1 MVAKKKTYK
10 AAIIGL
16 QHLHP
21 RGYMMLFQQC
31 EGVDVICAYD
41 SNKEHLNT
49 FCDEFGLKAYSD
61 LDRMLRDEALD
72 LAVIFLPHCDCAVA
86 AVKCARLGLHLMV
99 EKPISDTLG
108 GVRQIAAIA
117 DEFNVKLTTGY
128 CWRYHPV
135 IKTMKE
141 IFSQG
146 LIGQLVS
153 VEARLSAGR
162 VDRYIVGHSEWMLQK
177 KKSGGGPMVNLGVH
191 WLDLINYVTED
202 PVTEV
207 CATNLHTSDK
217 YDIEDSSL
225 VLMKYAS
232 GAAGT
237 LTTSYIV
244 PDSYPCGRDLY
255 IGLRGTEGVL
265 SYCPRYEGEQG
276 GGGAPNTDILELY
289 SSSPKLAGSAA
300 RQYRFQLDPVAG
312 YSGYMGKAYIER
324 FIDAIRHNRMP
335 DIPADAAVSVLQTVE
350 AVYKSAENKQWT
362 KVEP

>member
-1 MVAKKKTYK
+1 MAANKKTVR
-10 AAIIGL
+10 AAMIGL

-31 EGVDVICAYD
+31 EGAEVVCAYD
-41 SNKEHLNT
+41 TDKDQLES
-49 FCDEFGLKAYSD
+49 FCNEFGVKGYSD
-61 LDRMLRDEALD
+61 LNRMLAEQDLD
-72 LAVIFLPHCDCAVA
+72 LAVIFLPHCDCAEV
-86 AVKCARLGLHLMV
+86 AVKCARRGLHLMI
-99 EKPISDTLG
+99 EKPVSNTLG
-108 GVRQIAAIA
+108 GVRQIAAA
-117 DEFNVKLTTGY
+117 AEEFGVKLTTGY

-135 IKTMKE
+135 VKTMKE

-162 VDRYIVGHSEWMLQK
+162 VDRYIVGHSEWMLK
-177 KKSGGGPMVNLGVH
+177 KVKSGGGPMVNLGVH

-202 PVTEV
+202 AVAEV

-244 PDSYPCGRDLY
+244 PDSFPCGRDLY
-255 IGLRGTEGVL
+255 IGLRGTAGVL

-324 FIDAIRHNRMP
+324 FVEAIRRNRTP
-335 DIPADAAVSVLQTVE
+335 DITAEAAVSVLRTVE
-350 AVYKSAENKQWT
+350 AIYESAEKKKW
-362 KVEP
+362 VEVKK

>member
-1 MVAKKKTYK
+1 MGVNKKIKV
-10 AAIIGL
+10 AIIGL

-21 RGYMMLFQQC
+21 RGYMMLFQGC
-31 EGVDVICAYD
+31 ENADVVCAYD
-41 SNKEHLNT
+41 SDTELLNA
-49 FCDEFGLKAYSD
+49 FCGEFNLKGYSD
-61 LDRMLRDEALD
+61 LNRMLAEQDLN
-72 LAVIFLPHCDCAVA
+72 LAVIFLPHSDCAEA
-86 AVKCARLGLHLMV
+86 AVKCARQGLHLMI
-99 EKPISDTLG
+99 EKPVSDTLD
-108 GVRQIAAIA
+108 GVREIAAVA
-117 DEFNVKLTTGY
+117 EEFNVKLTTGY

-135 IKTMKE
+135 VKAMKE
-141 IFSQG
+141 IFQQG
-146 LIGQLVS
+146 LIGRLVS

-162 VDRYIVGHSEWMLQK
+162 VDRYVVGHSEWVLQK
-177 KKSGGGPMVNLGVH
+177 EKSGGGPMVNLGVH
-191 WLDLINYVTED
+191 WLDLISYVTED
-202 PVTEV
+202 AVSEV
-207 CATNLHTSDK
+207 CTANLHTSDT

-289 SSSPKLAGSAA
+289 SSSPKMTGSAA

-312 YSGYMGKAYIER
+312 YSGYMGKVYVER
-324 FIDAIRHNRMP
+324 FLEAIQQDRTP
-335 DIPADAAVSVLQTVE
+335 DIPADAAVSVLKTVE
-350 AVYKSAENKQWT
+350 AIYESAENKKWVGV
-362 KVEP
+362 KK